1 MYAVVV
7 DISIFSATKKN
18 KIMARPVKD
27 FHEYLT
33 TATNSHT
40 TLNDYLVS
48 PASAFLKY
56 TIEAKS
62 AIDLCARK
70 FPTNQDRNY
79 SSDSLDSLQHLT
91 VAVLPSIMGHFE
103 TYQRI
108 LFGLMFDNSV
118 YLNSFEVDK
127 FLNKLSK
134 ETSVSIDIGRLAA
147 YRNIGAASIGNVL
160 GDSLSGWHNPEK
172 VNSYF
177 GAFNLGYRL
186 FSNDDCRR
194 LKVLWQ
200 LRHSIVHTGGTI
212 TLPDAQKVEELNNC
226 GRQTIA
232 FEKNF
237 IFEVARK
244 LHPIVKRATEGVG
257 TKYKAK
263 LINGIEQTDIDR
275 INKLFEVKSS
285 IGVWLK

>member
-1 MYAVVV
+1 
-7 DISIFSATKKN
+7 
-18 KIMARPVKD
+18 MAGRRVKD

-33 TATNSHT
+33 TATNKHT

-48 PASAFLKY
+48 PATAFLKY
-56 TIEAKS
+56 AIEAKS

-70 FPTNQDRNY
+70 FPTNQDGNY

-91 VAVLPSIMGHFE
+91 VAILPSIMGHFE

-118 YLNSFEVDK
+118 HLNNFDVSK

-134 ETSVSIDIGRLAA
+134 ETIVSVDIGRLAA
-147 YRNIGAASIGNVL
+147 YRNIGTASIGNVL
-160 GDSLSGWHNPEK
+160 SDSLSGWHNPER

-177 GAFNLGYRL
+177 AAFNLGYRL

-200 LRHSIVHTGGTI
+200 LRHSVVHTGGTI
-212 TLPDAQKVEELNNC
+212 TLPDAQKVDELKSY

-244 LHPIVKRATEGVG
+244 LHPVVKKATEGIG
-257 TKYKAK
+257 TKYKTR
-263 LINGIEQTDIDR
+263 LISGTKQVDIDR

-285 IGVWLK
+285 VGAWLR